1 VAAGV
6 VPVADA
12 SDGGGSIRIPASC
25 CGLVGLKPS
34 RGRMRD
40 FGRGDPPPVDIAVVG
55 CVSRSVRD
63 TATWLA
69 SAERTGRNQ
78 VYAPVGVVAGPNQR
92 RLRVGL
98 AIKDTMGRDPDPQV
112 RAAIE
117 DVAELCRSLRHEV
130 REFRPPIDGEAFAQA
145 FTLYWASD
153 AAQTTADLR
162 RAHPNRPITELLE
175 PLTLALDETYRRA
188 PRGALNGAIETLRR
202 SDSQYAEMF
211 SGIDVLLTPVLA
223 RPPAR
228 IGDYAPTR
236 PEAFATIGDYVAYT
250 PLQNAAGAPAI
261 ALPLSMSTDNL
272 PIGAHFSAAKGE
284 ERTLLELAYELEF
297 ARPWAARKPP
307 VWAG

>member
-1 VAAGV
+1 
-6 VPVADA
+6 
-12 SDGGGSIRIPASC
+12 
-25 CGLVGLKPS
+25 
-34 RGRMRD
+34 
-40 FGRGDPPPVDIAVVG
+40 
-55 CVSRSVRD
+55 
-63 TATWLA
+63 
-69 SAERTGRNQ
+69 
-78 VYAPVGVVAGPNQR
+78 
-92 RLRVGL
+92 
-98 AIKDTMGRDPDPQV
+98 MGRDPDPQV

-162 RAHPNRPITELLE
+162 RAHPNRPISELLE
-175 PLTLALDETYRRA
+175 PLTLALDEIYRRA

-202 SDSQYAEMF
+202 SESQYAEMF

-228 IGDYAPTR
+228 IGDYTPTR
-236 PEAFATIGDYVAYT
+236 PETFTSIGDYVAYT

-261 ALPLSMSTDNL
+261 ALPLSMSADNL
-272 PIGAHFSAAKGE
+272 PIGAHFCAAKGE
-284 ERTLLELAYELEF
+284 ERMLLELAYELEF